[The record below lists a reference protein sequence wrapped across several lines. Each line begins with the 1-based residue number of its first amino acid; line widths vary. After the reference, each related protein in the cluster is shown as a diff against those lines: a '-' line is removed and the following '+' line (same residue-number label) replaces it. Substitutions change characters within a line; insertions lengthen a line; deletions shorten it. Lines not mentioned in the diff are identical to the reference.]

1 MYRRLMFIF
10 ELASNF
16 ISAHED
22 VDILELLHEG
32 PVAYQL
38 ALEKNRQ
45 LQDARST
52 LSQQLPVFPELARS
66 LKTRVSFFFCS
77 LGSCY
82 CFLFT
87 RVFFSCFFPVKVCHV
102 SCVMCH
108 VTTRPAA
115 AVVTLIAAAAVG
127 TVLVSFRLRL
137 SASAC
142 FYLAVLQVVDRCFP
156 FVLGACVRAYVRLQ
170 LV

>member
-1 MYRRLMFIF
+1 MYRRLTFIF

-45 LQDARST
+45 LQDARGT

-66 LKTRVSFFFCS
+66 LKTRVRDYIRTQVFFF
-77 LGSCY
+77 
-82 CFLFT
+82 
-87 RVFFSCFFPVKVCHV
+87 
-102 SCVMCH
+102 
-108 VTTRPAA
+108 
-115 AVVTLIAAAAVG
+115 
-127 TVLVSFRLRL
+127 
-137 SASAC
+137 
-142 FYLAVLQVVDRCFP
+142 
-156 FVLGACVRAYVRLQ
+156 
-170 LV
+170 